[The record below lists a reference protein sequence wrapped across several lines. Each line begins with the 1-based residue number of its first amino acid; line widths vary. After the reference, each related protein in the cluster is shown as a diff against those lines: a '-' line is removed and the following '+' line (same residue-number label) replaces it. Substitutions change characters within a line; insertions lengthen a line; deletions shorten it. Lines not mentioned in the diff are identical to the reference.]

1 MEVLEIALQ
10 NPEKSNQDA
19 SVRLLLCHYDESC
32 AAAAAPRSRS
42 PHASASSRA
51 AAARRLLARLRDLAP
66 ARPTHERP
74 GFRAVT
80 TGRDEREGPQPARP
94 HPPPQHSTATIGAR
108 RRASRR
114 RPARPRPAASPPG
127 CAASPSGGAP
137 HRPFRVPALRHLCR
151 GLALPGSDGAC
162 RSRQGGTMSDRER
175 RNRSANV
182 LISSAW

>member
-1 MEVLEIALQ
+1 MEVLEIAQQ

-19 SVRLLLCHYDESC
+19 SVRLLLCHHDESC

-114 RPARPRPAASPPG
+114 RPARPRLVAARLTGLSASPPCDTSVAASPCP
-127 CAASPSGGAP
+127 AATG
-137 HRPFRVPALRHLCR
+137 RVDR
-151 GLALPGSDGAC
+151 G
-162 RSRQGGTMSDRER
+162 RER
-175 RNRSANV
+175 RSRSANV